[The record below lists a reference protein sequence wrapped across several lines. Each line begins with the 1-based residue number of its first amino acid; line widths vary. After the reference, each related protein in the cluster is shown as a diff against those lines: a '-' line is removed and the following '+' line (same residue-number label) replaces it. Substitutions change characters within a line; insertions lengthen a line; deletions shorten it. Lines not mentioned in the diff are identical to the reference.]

1 MDEEEKSR
9 RYLRS
14 TSALWNLNNVGGLED
29 RRKLHHAMW
38 AHEEGGQSE
47 AKAIERAQIRSALSG
62 TTNDYKLM
70 LEQQG
75 FRHDGAG
82 ATRAEKFREGDEQV
96 DRQEKQTAHESN
108 VITSANLRKTAR

>member
-1 MDEEEKSR
+1 
-9 RYLRS
+9 
-14 TSALWNLNNVGGLED
+14 
-29 RRKLHHAMW
+29 
-38 AHEEGGQSE
+38 
-47 AKAIERAQIRSALSG
+47 
-62 TTNDYKLM
+62 M

-96 DRQEKQTAHESN
+96 DRQEKQIAHESN

>member
-1 MDEEEKSR
+1 
-9 RYLRS
+9 
-14 TSALWNLNNVGGLED
+14 
-29 RRKLHHAMW
+29 MW

-62 TTNDYKLM
+62 TINDYELM

-82 ATRAEKFREGDEQV
+82 ATRAEQVPEGDQQV
-96 DRQEKQTAHESN
+96 DCQEKQITHELN